1 MRYFAL
7 PGRVAGAL
15 AAGVTLVGL
24 LAPPALATP
33 GSPARTYPPTTVHD
47 SAPSPA
53 VGAPGA
59 VADSAPPAPTGSTQA
74 APGHAV
80 QDRRTAPAQ
89 LPPLRPAVPPHAPG
103 SAAGP
108 IAASKAT
115 CSPADFGSRT
125 GPALVAFI
133 RASTVECVNSLFAV
147 TGSDAGPVFGE
158 SQMVTVAKAFTTT
171 ARRYG
176 GDNSAGIWQLVLF
189 LRAGYYVQFNDPS
202 DTGPYS
208 ERLTDA
214 TARGLDAFFARR
226 HAWDVT
232 SANGDVLGDV
242 VILTDSADLQ
252 GRYLTAYRRLLSG
265 YDGSYD
271 AVASMVAAVNDV
283 YTPLWRGNWN
293 PAYVDAV
300 AADPRIIGTLHTF
313 ALHHLDLLG
322 TDRAYLD
329 SNAGMGL
336 ARHVEHPALTALVR
350 PPAKNLLDSSRITG
364 TTAQLWVAV
373 ATQLDAYDKADCSY
387 YDVCDLAGRLS
398 SAALPVTR
406 ACDATHTIRAQSLT
420 AADLDAACAS
430 VLGQDPYVH
439 DLVKD
444 AGPIPGQYESTVQLV
459 VFAGP
464 TAYRTYAGAIF
475 GVSTD
480 NGGITLVGD
489 PADPHNQ
496 PLSIMYQKAY
506 DDGFTARI
514 WNLNH
519 EYTHYLDA
527 RDDMKGDFTQQT
539 AVPDIWWIEGLA
551 EYVSYGYR
559 GLTDT
564 EAVAEAG
571 KHTYTL
577 STLFQSTYANSDVT
591 RTYPWGYLAVRYM
604 VEKHPADIERML
616 ARFRVG
622 DYPGGYAV
630 YAADIGTRYDAD
642 FDAWLTTCAAGAC
655 AEPGAVV
662 PRPGT
667 HGPTH

>member
-24 LAPPALATP
+24 LAPPAFAAP
-33 GSPARTYPPTTVHD
+33 GSPTRTDTASAVHTSAAPT
-47 SAPSPA
+47 
-53 VGAPGA
+53 
-59 VADSAPPAPTGSTQA
+59 PTGSTRA
-74 APGHAV
+74 ASGRAV
-80 QDRRTAPAQ
+80 QDRPMAPSQ
-89 LPPLRPAVPPHAPG
+89 LPPLRPAVSPHDPDAL
-103 SAAGP
+103 AGP
-108 IAASKAT
+108 VAASKEG
-115 CSPADFGSRT
+115 CSPADFGGRT
-125 GPALVAFI
+125 GAALVALV
-133 RASTVECVNSLFAV
+133 RASTVECVDSLFGV
-147 TGSDAGPVFGE
+147 TGADAGRVFAE
-158 SQMVTVAKAFTTT
+158 SQMVTVAKAFAGT

-176 GDNSAGIWQLVLF
+176 GDNSARIWQLVLF
-189 LRAGYYVQFNDPS
+189 LRAGYYVQFNNPA
-202 DTGPYS
+202 DTGPYGA
-208 ERLTDA
+208 RLTAA

-252 GRYLTAYRRLLSG
+252 GRYLNAYRRLLNG
-265 YDGSYD
+265 YNDSYD
-271 AVASMVAAVNDV
+271 SVASMVAAVNDV

-293 PAYVDAV
+293 TAYVNAV

-313 ALHHLDLLG
+313 ALHHMNLLG
-322 TDRAYLD
+322 SDRAYLD

-336 ARHVEHPALTALVR
+336 ARHIEHPGLTALVR
-350 PPAKNLLDSSRITG
+350 PPVKDLLGASRITG
-364 TTAQLWVAV
+364 PTAQLWVAV
-373 ATQLDAYDKADCSY
+373 ATQVDAYDRAGCSY
-387 YDVCDLAGRLS
+387 YDVCDLTDRLS
-398 SAALPVTR
+398 RAALPVTHD
-406 ACDATHTIRAQSLT
+406 CDATHTIRAQSLT
-420 AADLDAACAS
+420 AADLDATCAS
-430 VLGQDPYVH
+430 LLGQDPYMH

-444 AGPIPGQYESTVQLV
+444 EGPIPGQYESTVHLV
-459 VFAGP
+459 VFAGR
-464 TAYRTYAGAIF
+464 ADYQTYAGAIF

-489 PADPHNQ
+489 PSDPHNQ
-496 PLSIMYQKAY
+496 PVSVMYQKPY

-551 EYVSYGYR
+551 EYVSYSYR
-559 GLTDT
+559 GITDAQ
-564 EAVAEAG
+564 AVAEAG

-577 STLFQSTYANSDVT
+577 STLFQSTYANSDLT

-604 VEKHPADIERML
+604 VEKHPQDIQRML
-616 ARFRVG
+616 ARFRAG

-630 YAADIGTRYDAD
+630 YSTGIGTRYDAD
-642 FDAWLTTCAAGAC
+642 FDAWLTACATGAC
-655 AEPGAVV
+655 AGPGTGAL
-662 PRPGT
+662 RPGGARPV
-667 HGPTH
+667 H

>member
-7 PGRVAGAL
+7 PASVAGAL
-15 AAGVTLVGL
+15 AAGMTLVGL
-24 LAPPALATP
+24 LAPPAFAAP
-33 GSPARTYPPTTVHD
+33 GPPTGADAPTAVHN
-47 SAPSPA
+47 
-53 VGAPGA
+53 
-59 VADSAPPAPTGSTQA
+59 SAPPAPTGSTLA
-74 APGHAV
+74 TSGRAV
-80 QDRRTAPAQ
+80 EDRRMAPTQ
-89 LPPLRPAVPPHAPG
+89 LPPLHPAVSPHDPDAAPAPG
-103 SAAGP
+103 
-108 IAASKAT
+108 AASKTA
-115 CSPADFGSRT
+115 CSPADFGGRT
-125 GPALVAFI
+125 GSALVALV
-133 RASTVECVNSLFAV
+133 RASTVECVDSLFAV
-147 TGSDAGPVFGE
+147 TGADAGRVFGE
-158 SQMVTVAKAFTTT
+158 SQMVTVADAFARA

-189 LRAGYYVQFNDPS
+189 LRAGYYVQFDNPS
-202 DTGPYS
+202 DTGPYGA
-208 ERLTDA
+208 RLTAA

-232 SANGDVLGDV
+232 SANGDVLADV

-252 GRYLTAYRRLLSG
+252 GRYLRAYRRLLSG
-265 YDGSYD
+265 YDASYD
-271 AVASMVAAVNDV
+271 DVASMVAAVNDV

-293 PAYVDAV
+293 TAYVSAV
-300 AADPRIIGTLHTF
+300 TADPRIIGTLHTF
-313 ALHHLDLLG
+313 AVDHMNLLG

-329 SNAGMGL
+329 SNAGMSL

-350 PPAKNLLDSSRITG
+350 PPVKDLLDASRITG
-364 TTAQLWVAV
+364 RTAQLWVAL
-373 ATQLDAYDKADCSY
+373 ATQVDSYDKAGCSY

-398 SAALPVTR
+398 RAALPVTH

-420 AADLDAACAS
+420 ATDLAATCAD
-430 VLGQDPYVH
+430 VLGQGPYVH
-439 DLVKD
+439 GLVKD
-444 AGPIPGQYESTVQLV
+444 GGPIPGQYESTVHLV
-459 VFAGP
+459 VFASR
-464 TAYRTYAGAIF
+464 TDYQTYAGAIF

-489 PADPHNQ
+489 PADPRNQ
-496 PLSIMYQKAY
+496 PVSIMYQKAN

-527 RDDMKGDFTQQT
+527 RDDMKGDFAQQT

-559 GLTDT
+559 GITDGQ
-564 EAVAEAG
+564 AVAEAG

-577 STLFQSTYANSDVT
+577 STLFQNTYANSDVT

-604 VEKHPADIERML
+604 VERHPADIQGML

-630 YAADIGTRYDAD
+630 YATDIGTRYDAD
-642 FDAWLTTCAAGAC
+642 FDAWLTGCAAGGC
-655 AEPGAVV
+655 AGPG
-662 PRPGT
+662 PGSLRPAHQPG
-667 HGPTH
+667 